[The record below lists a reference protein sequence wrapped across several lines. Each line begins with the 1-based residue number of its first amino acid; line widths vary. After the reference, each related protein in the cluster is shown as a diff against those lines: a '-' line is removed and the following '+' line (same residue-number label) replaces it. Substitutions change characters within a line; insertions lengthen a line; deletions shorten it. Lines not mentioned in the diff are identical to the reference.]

1 MADAFVNLGGV
12 AGSLGA
18 QALTTTGTITGGT
31 ITATTAFTSSSG
43 YISIGATVA
52 AAGTIRVANGTTIVA
67 ARNSANS
74 DDFTM
79 VATSGNSL
87 VFGSSVA
94 TVAGTY
100 LRTST
105 TGSIYMEVGPG
116 AYKATISSSSLTLAT
131 GVALTLPG
139 GPTVKTGTGTP
150 ESAVT
155 APVGSLFLRTDG
167 GASTTL
173 YVKESGSGNTGW
185 VAK

>member
-1 MADAFVNLGGV
+1 MAYVQVGSV

-18 QALTTTGTITGGT
+18 QSLTTTGTITGGT
-31 ITATTAFTSSSG
+31 ITATAAFTTSAG
-43 YISIGATVA
+43 YIGIGATTA
-52 AAGTIRVANGTTIVA
+52 AAGGLRAANGTTIVA
-67 ARNSANS
+67 ARNAANT

-105 TGSIYMEVGPG
+105 TGSIYLEVGPG
-116 AYKATISSSSLTLAT
+116 AYKVTVSASSMTLAT

-150 ESAVT
+150 EGAVT
-155 APVGSLFLRTDG
+155 SAVGSLFLRTDG

-173 YVKESGSGNTGW
+173 YVKESGTGNTGW